1 MTELEAV
8 YWITVAI
15 CVTCGFQLG
24 FIVGIWA
31 NNKRWINLLEGT
43 DFDFS
48 EDWNNS
54 ETGKRKG

>member
-8 YWITVAI
+8 YWVTAII
-15 CVTCGFQLG
+15 CVTCGFLLG
-24 FIVGIWA
+24 FFAGIWA

>member
-15 CVTCGFQLG
+15 CVTCGFLLG

-48 EDWNNS
+48 EDWNNG